1 MTSVRSPALLSARR
15 RRLVY
20 VLLGGLWASGAA
32 WLVLRYFMQ
41 RNDEFGPTPHPL
53 TPVVLMIH
61 GAFAMAALAVLGFV
75 WGVHVVP
82 AWRRGHRRATGIA
95 IVALFV
101 LLAASGYGLY
111 YLGDEN
117 ARARTS
123 LVHWVLGLA
132 AIVPFVVHAV
142 TKVAPIPR
150 ASASVRSD

>member
-1 MTSVRSPALLSARR
+1 VAGSGVTPTRSPALLSARR

-20 VLLGGLWASGAA
+20 ALLGGLWASGGA

-41 RNDEFGPTPHPL
+41 RDGEFGPTPHPL
-53 TPVVLMIH
+53 TAVMLTIH

-82 AWRRGHRRATGIA
+82 AWRRGHRRVTGIA
-95 IVALFV
+95 LVALFV

-111 YLGDEN
+111 YLGGEN
-117 ARARTS
+117 ARAATS
-123 LVHWVLGLA
+123 LVHWILGLV

-142 TKVAPIPR
+142 TKVAPLR
-150 ASASVRSD
+150 K